1 MRIEKSE
8 KIYLS
13 QNEADIWT
21 KFEQILEDLEVGSEN
36 VETSSLVD
44 LIQNLLDDL
53 WKILEVEWWIYKFLN
68 GGQNPMSAKNE
79 KVKLTFE
86 DKFAR
91 NFYCQHAR

>member
-53 WKILEVEWWIYKFLN
+53 WKILEVE
-68 GGQNPMSAKNE
+68 
-79 KVKLTFE
+79 
-86 DKFAR
+86 
-91 NFYCQHAR
+91 

>member
-44 LIQNLLDDL
+44 LIQNLLYDL
-53 WKILEVEWWIYKFLN
+53 WKILEVE
-68 GGQNPMSAKNE
+68 
-79 KVKLTFE
+79 
-86 DKFAR
+86 
-91 NFYCQHAR
+91 

>member
-36 VETSSLVD
+36 VETSSLVN

-53 WKILEVEWWIYKFLN
+53 WKILEVE
-68 GGQNPMSAKNE
+68 
-79 KVKLTFE
+79 
-86 DKFAR
+86 
-91 NFYCQHAR
+91 